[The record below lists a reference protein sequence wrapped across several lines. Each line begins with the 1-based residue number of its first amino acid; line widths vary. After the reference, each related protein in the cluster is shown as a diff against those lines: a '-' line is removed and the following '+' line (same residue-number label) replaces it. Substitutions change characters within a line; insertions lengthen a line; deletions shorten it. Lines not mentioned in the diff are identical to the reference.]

1 MSDLGSAFTD
11 KELKELEGEILSV
24 YKQAAKDIEQKLN
37 EFNSKYTVKE
47 QIHLQELAEGKIT
60 QEQFNSWKKGQIF
73 QGKQW
78 EAKRDQIQGV
88 VDDANSI
95 ATTILNGHMTNVFA
109 ANANFMS
116 YQMEHTAGI
125 NFGFGVYDS
134 ATVSNLLK
142 NNPQLLPEWKINEP
156 KDYVWNQKIVNRS
169 ITEGIVQGEKLSQ
182 IADRLTTGLQTRNKN
197 KMLTFA
203 RTAMTGAQN
212 AGRHYSLDEA
222 KGLGIKVKKEWICT
236 LDFHTRT
243 NHRLLDGQIKD
254 NDKPFEING
263 YKIMYPG
270 DPTAAPEMVYNCRC
284 TMAGVVEDY
293 PDDEYERYDNID
305 GKPIKNMT
313 YSEWEKIKKKQE
325 REAEGLFD
333 MLDESQAS
341 GLVSIFANKKMSN
354 LYNEM
359 REVDT
364 KTATAFYNELKKM
377 GKPSEVWNQY
387 VNGTLPDNIDTS
399 RLNGIL
405 QAYAKKS
412 GINIPIPDLPK
423 PPIPTGG
430 STLKEIFGGKKM
442 SNVYNEMKG
451 TDTKT
456 ANQFYKELGKI
467 GKPSDVWQQY
477 LDGKLDDDKKSIIE
491 GILNDYAKKA
501 NLIKPVTPTSI
512 NIKGLVGDKKMSNFY
527 NELKGKDSKLAN
539 QFYKELQGLGKPS
552 EIWQKYVN
560 GEIKS
565 DKIDDILKRYFGDKI
580 KPEIIKPTT
589 KTTSKP
595 AAKTTSKKETIK
607 IPDKNWVEKSIDKSK
622 FNGSSTNAEKTRERV
637 IDQVMKTPEK
647 YRQCFTDTIKHTK
660 FFNEKDKAFYRDSEK
675 GISINLDK
683 VLARDKSYGTLFHE
697 TGHAMDYAYM
707 RLRYPNKKLW
717 QYDYEDRTS
726 QMPKFLAAIDKDL
739 ARISKEIDNSKSEI
753 SMYHKDMWD
762 DASKGVQDFFSAL
775 KPLNDQGPRKGKIP
789 KNLLNVRYN
798 WSHSYSYYTR
808 YDDPM
813 IDAASELFAN
823 ISGGYGDEKQMKY
836 MKKYFSNS
844 VSVFEEII
852 DEMSKLITL

>member
-73 QGKQW
+73 QSKQW

-88 VDDANSI
+88 IVDANSI

-222 KGLGIKVKKEWICT
+222 KDLGIKVKKEWICT

-313 YSEWEKIKKKQE
+313 YSEWEKIKKKEE

-341 GLVSIFANKKMSN
+341 GLISIFANKKMSN

-405 QAYAKKS
+405 RAYAEKK

-451 TDTKT
+451 IDTKT

-501 NLIKPVTPTSI
+501 NLIKP
-512 NIKGLVGDKKMSNFY
+512 
-527 NELKGKDSKLAN
+527 
-539 QFYKELQGLGKPS
+539 
-552 EIWQKYVN
+552 
-560 GEIKS
+560 
-565 DKIDDILKRYFGDKI
+565 
-580 KPEIIKPTT
+580 
-589 KTTSKP
+589 

-607 IPDKNWVEKSIDKSK
+607 IPDKNWVEKSIGKGK
-622 FNGSSTNAEKTRERV
+622 FNESSINAEKTRERV
-637 IDQVMKTPEK
+637 IDQIMKTPEK

-660 FFNEKDKAFYRDSEK
+660 FFNEKDKAFYLDSKK

-717 QYDYEDRTS
+717 QYDYKDRTS

-836 MKKYFSNS
+836 MKKYFPNS
-844 VSVFEEII
+844 VSAFEEII